1 MVEQKNPVGILSG
14 KREIVHDT
22 QNCFGRLPAPAV
34 DQGENVFLIEEIQMI
49 GGLVQQKNI
58 RVLSEHLGQ
67 ESALEFA
74 SGECP
79 HGMAAEAVH
88 TGDFHGLQNLFIG

>member
-1 MVEQKNPVGILSG
+1 
-14 KREIVHDT
+14 
-22 QNCFGRLPAPAV
+22 
-34 DQGENVFLIEEIQMI
+34 MI
-49 GGLVQQKNI
+49 GGLVQQKDI
-58 RVLSEHLGQ
+58 RILSEHLGQ